1 VLASNW
7 TLGGLVFGKRGLLP
21 EIHTSKKS
29 ETGVYYN
36 HNHKLATELTS
47 GFILVG
53 LWI

>member
-1 VLASNW
+1 
-7 TLGGLVFGKRGLLP
+7 LGGLVFGKRGLLP

-36 HNHKLATELTS
+36 HKLATELTS